1 MVGARLVE
9 DSSVAASSIWSS
21 EGSTFF
27 IRELGPRMAA
37 RPETRQTQG
46 DQPAAQCPP
55 ADLSAISQGLLGI
68 KTLGLSNTLA
78 VYPARD
84 QETAVTGG
92 KELVG
97 RFSSRSCILEVW
109 IQDA

>member
-1 MVGARLVE
+1 
-9 DSSVAASSIWSS
+9 
-21 EGSTFF
+21 
-27 IRELGPRMAA
+27 MAA

-46 DQPAAQCPP
+46 DQSAAQCPP
-55 ADLSAISQGLLGI
+55 TEQPDLSAISQGLLGI
-68 KTLGLSNTLA
+68 MTLGLSDTLA

-97 RFSSRSCILEVW
+97 KFSSRSCILEV
-109 IQDA
+109 